1 MIVLRLIVSLFSG
14 TNAMLEHV
22 IETED
27 VHAAVY
33 KATALGAQLVGKIFS
48 NNDARIEAK
57 ISDPFGF
64 LWVFLSL
71 WSNSRMEHCNIVSI
85 NISTF
90 SVFTFYCK
98 L

>member
-71 WSNSRMEHCNIVSI
+71 EQFQNGTLQHREYQYLNFLC
-85 NISTF
+85 
-90 SVFTFYCK
+90 FYF
-98 L
+98 LL